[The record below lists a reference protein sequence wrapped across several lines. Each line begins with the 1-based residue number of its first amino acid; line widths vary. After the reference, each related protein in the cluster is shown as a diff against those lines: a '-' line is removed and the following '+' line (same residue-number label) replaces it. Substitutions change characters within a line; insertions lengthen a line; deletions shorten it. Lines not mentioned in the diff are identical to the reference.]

1 MTEETPEVLTTA
13 VRVWAPRTTAKGTS
27 SKQSKKPSRP
37 KATTTA
43 AKQRPLYTIV
53 FDTETTIDP
62 TQRLNFGV
70 YRIFVDE
77 RGGIRGTRCVQEG
90 ILFADDLPE
99 RDPVGFGI
107 LEDYVATRRADV
119 APGRSRDLRLRSR
132 TDFCD
137 EILFKWGYEKGALI
151 VGFNLPFDLSR
162 IAIDSTP
169 ARGRFF
175 GGVSLQLF
183 AKDRFRPRLV
193 IKALDSKRSLMQ
205 FTRFHRADETQHQA
219 SKGQIL
225 DLRTLSFALTDKP
238 GSLEKATSQ
247 FGVPYTKR
255 EVVHGAITSDY
266 VDYCR
271 EDVAATAELLV
282 ATLAEFDR
290 HPIELDP
297 TRAFSPASIG
307 KSYLRAM
314 GIQPIL
320 ERQPDFDPVVLGK
333 AMGAYFGGRA
343 ECRIRKTWV
352 PVILTDFL
360 SMYPTVNALMGTWRL
375 IVADRIDTVDVTDD
389 VRRLL
394 SSQTLAE
401 DCLSKDFWQQL
412 ICLVELTPMSDTL
425 PVRAEYDS
433 ASKTLGIGVN
443 PFTSETPCAYTLA
456 DVVASVLLNGTVP
469 NIHRATRFVAVGRQD
484 GLRPIGIR
492 GSVSVDPVDGDL
504 FRQIIELR
512 KTCGNDESLS
522 EEEQTRLPAF
532 LKVLANSTGYGIYA
546 EMNPDESSATNI
558 PVTVHDASGSAFI
571 TTVDAPEDPGTFCF
585 PPLAA
590 VITGAARLMLA
601 LLQHEVATQ
610 GGSYAFC
617 DTDSMAIVAT
627 RDGGLVECPGGSQSL
642 PSGKEAVL
650 ALSFAQ
656 VSDIIERFSSLN
668 PYDPSKVSGSILEI
682 EKESL
687 DAEGNPRAIGCYSI
701 SAKRY
706 CLARIEEGT
715 ELGGSF
721 APSPDE
727 LLKPSEHGLGHL
739 LNPMDPELT
748 SSDWIREVWAFLLG
762 DRRNEP
768 AWLDRPAL
776 TRVTA
781 SSSTVLRWFDGMN
794 EGLNYQ
800 DRIKPANFLLIA
812 HPNNLEGQSLGPVAA
827 YEGDAFKWEQM
838 TWLDRNTGAT
848 IRIATEP
855 FDGMVRPG
863 VAQVLTCREVLN
875 RFWTH
880 PEAKSLGPNGEKV
893 RRTTLGRL
901 KPRPV
906 KPLRTD
912 GSSARRVTS
921 SKSASS
927 VCWTNQMRSS
937 WSMSIRTHGGS
948 IS

>member
-27 SKQSKKPSRP
+27 SKQSKEPSRP

-62 TQRLNFGV
+62 TQRLNFGA

-99 RDPVGFGI
+99 RNPAGFMV
-107 LEDYVATRRADV
+107 LENYVTTRRADV
-119 APGRSRDLRLRSR
+119 APGRSTDLRLRSR

-175 GGVSLQLF
+175 GGVSLQHF

-193 IKALDSKRSLMQ
+193 VKALDSKRSLMQ
-205 FTRFHRADETQHQA
+205 FTRFHRADETQYQA
-219 SKGQIL
+219 SKGQFL

-238 GSLEKATSQ
+238 GSLEKATQQ

-255 EVVHGAITSDY
+255 EVVHGSITEEY
-266 VDYCR
+266 IDYCR

-290 HPIELDP
+290 HPIDLAP

-307 KSYLRAM
+307 KAYLRAI
-314 GIQPIL
+314 GIRPIL
-320 ERQPDFDPVVLGK
+320 ERQPDFDPVLLGK
-333 AMGAYFGGRA
+333 AMSAYFGGRA

-360 SMYPTVNALMGTWRL
+360 SMYPTVNALMETWKL
-375 IVADRIDTVDVTDD
+375 IVAERINTQDVTDQ
-389 VRRLL
+389 VRSLL
-394 SSQTLAE
+394 ASPTLAE
-401 DCLSKDFWQQL
+401 DCLSKDFWKHL
-412 ICLVELTPMSDTL
+412 VCLVEITPKGDTL

-433 ASKTLGIGVN
+433 ASKSLGIGVN
-443 PFTSETPCAYTLA
+443 PFTSEKPCTYTLA
-456 DVVASVLLNGTVP
+456 DVVASVLLTGTVP
-469 NIHRATRFVAVGRQD
+469 DIHRATRFVPVGRQG
-484 GLRPIGIR
+484 GLKGINIR
-492 GSVSVDPVDGDL
+492 GSVPVDPISGDL
-504 FRQIIELR
+504 FRQVIELR
-512 KTCGNDESLS
+512 KTCGNDGSLS
-522 EEEQTRLPAF
+522 EEERDRLPPF

-546 EMNPDESSATNI
+546 EMNPDESSNTNI
-558 PVTVHDASGSAFI
+558 PVTVHDESGSSF
-571 TTVDAPEDPGTFCF
+571 TTAIDAPEDPGPFCF

-590 VITGAARLMLA
+590 AITGAARLMLA
-601 LLQHEVATQ
+601 LLQHEVVAL

-617 DTDSMAIVAT
+617 DTDSMAIVST
-627 RDGGLVECPGGSQSL
+627 RDGGLVECSGGSKSL

-656 VSDIIERFSSLN
+656 VNALIDKFSSLN

-687 DAEGNPRAIGCYSI
+687 DAEGNPQSIGCHSI

-706 CLARIEEGT
+706 CLARIEEGMA
-715 ELGGSF
+715 LGGSF
-721 APSPDE
+721 MPSVEE

-739 LNPMDPELT
+739 LNPLDPDVN
-748 SSDWIREVWAFLLG
+748 SSDWISPDSSREVRDAARSHG
-762 DRRNEP
+762 D
-768 AWLDRPAL
+768 DRL
-776 TRVTA
+776 
-781 SSSTVLRWFDGMN
+781 S
-794 EGLNYQ
+794 
-800 DRIKPANFLLIA
+800 DRIDHCPF
-812 HPNNLEGQSLGPVAA
+812 GS
-827 YEGDAFKWEQM
+827 DA
-838 TWLDRNTGAT
+838 R
-848 IRIATEP
+848 
-855 FDGMVRPG
+855 
-863 VAQVLTCREVLN
+863 
-875 RFWTH
+875 
-880 PEAKSLGPNGEKV
+880 
-893 RRTTLGRL
+893 
-901 KPRPV
+901 
-906 KPLRTD
+906 
-912 GSSARRVTS
+912 GSVS
-921 SKSASS
+921 SKTG
-927 VCWTNQMRSS
+927 VV
-937 WSMSIRTHGGS
+937 
-948 IS
+948 